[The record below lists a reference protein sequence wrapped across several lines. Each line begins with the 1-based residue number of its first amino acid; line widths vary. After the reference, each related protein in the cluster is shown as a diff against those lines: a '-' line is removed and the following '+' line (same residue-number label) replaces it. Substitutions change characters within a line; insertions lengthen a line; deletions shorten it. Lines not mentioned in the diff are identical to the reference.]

1 MEERGEKALRSF
13 YDDFRRALLMHRKGR
28 LRLFFKLLFRNDESP
43 LDLEV
48 SVLEQLDFRV

>member
-28 LRLFFKLLFRNDESP
+28 LRLFFKLLFRNDEPDYHHASAP
-43 LDLEV
+43 QDYT
-48 SVLEQLDFRV
+48 